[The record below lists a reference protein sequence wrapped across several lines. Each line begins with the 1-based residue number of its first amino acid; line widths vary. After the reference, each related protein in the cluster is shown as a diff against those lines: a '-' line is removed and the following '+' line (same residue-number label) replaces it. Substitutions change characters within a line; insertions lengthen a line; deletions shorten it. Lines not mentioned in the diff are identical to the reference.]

1 MTPDERLTMKKASL
15 LILGSLISVIT
26 NLDAAQF
33 TLDTQKIAVSGL
45 SSGGYMANQFHLA
58 HSKWVD
64 KVGIIAAGPYYCA
77 NNSIKEALEKCV
89 TKRSI
94 DIDKNLTIQ
103 AELYSKNAEI
113 DPLEEVSNSKVWIL
127 RGKKDK
133 TIASEVT
140 DALFTQYQNWLGQE
154 QLRYINDR
162 PFGHNFPTLENGK
175 ECEEST
181 SPFIG
186 NCNYDAA
193 GEMLNF
199 LYGPLLPRTS
209 QATGELISVDQQQL
223 GGSAAKSLA
232 KEGYVYIPK
241 TCQQGE
247 ICQVHINFHGCQQNQ
262 ETIGLTYI
270 TENGLN
276 NWADSNQLVIVY
288 PQTKNS
294 MFMPLNPKGCWDWWG
309 YTGSAYAT
317 KAGSQIMA
325 VKNIVNSLSK
335 YIEIVNNNDEQ

>member
-1 MTPDERLTMKKASL
+1 MKKARL
-15 LILGSLISVIT
+15 LILGSLLSGT
-26 NLDAAQF
+26 ANLGAAELI
-33 TLDTQKIAVSGL
+33 LDLEKVAVSGL
-45 SSGGYMANQFHLA
+45 SSGGYMANQFHVA

-89 TKRSI
+89 TKRAN
-94 DIDKNLTIQ
+94 DINKELTIQ

-113 DPLEEVSNSKVWIL
+113 DPLEELSNSKVWIL
-127 RGKKDK
+127 RGNKDK
-133 TIASEVT
+133 TIALGVT
-140 DALFTQYQNWLGQE
+140 EALFTQYQNWLGQE

-162 PFGHNFPTLENGK
+162 PFGHNFPTLKNGK

-199 LYGPLLPRTS
+199 LYGALMPRTAE
-209 QATGELISVDQQQL
+209 ATGELISFDQQEL
-223 GGSAAKSLA
+223 GGDAAKSLA
-232 KEGYVYIPK
+232 TKGYVYIPK

-247 ICQVHINFHGCQQNQ
+247 ICQVHINFHGCQQNH
-262 ETIGLTYI
+262 ETIGLEYMN
-270 TENGLN
+270 ENGIN
-276 NWADSNQLVIVY
+276 NWADTNHLVIVY

-325 VKNIVNSLSK
+325 VKNIVSSLSRHIK
-335 YIEIVNNNDEQ
+335 MENNDEQ

>member
-1 MTPDERLTMKKASL
+1 MKKARL
-15 LILGSLISVIT
+15 LILGSLLSGT
-26 NLDAAQF
+26 ANLGAAELI
-33 TLDTQKIAVSGL
+33 LDLEKVAVSGL
-45 SSGGYMANQFHLA
+45 SSGGYMANQFHVA

-89 TKRSI
+89 TKRAN
-94 DIDKNLTIQ
+94 DINKELTIQ

-113 DPLEEVSNSKVWIL
+113 DPLEELSNSKVWIL
-127 RGKKDK
+127 RGNKDK
-133 TIASEVT
+133 TIALGVT
-140 DALFTQYQNWLGQE
+140 EALFTQYQNWLGQE

-162 PFGHNFPTLENGK
+162 PFGHNFPTLKNGK

-199 LYGPLLPRTS
+199 LYGALMPRTAE
-209 QATGELISVDQQQL
+209 ATGELISFDQQEL
-223 GGSAAKSLA
+223 GGDAAKSLA
-232 KEGYVYIPK
+232 TKGYVYIPK

-247 ICQVHINFHGCQQNQ
+247 ICQVHINFHGCQQNH
-262 ETIGLTYI
+262 ETIGLEYMN
-270 TENGLN
+270 ENGIN
-276 NWADSNQLVIVY
+276 NWADTNHLVIVY

-325 VKNIVNSLSK
+325 VKNIVSSLSK
-335 YIEIVNNNDEQ
+335 HIKMENNDEQ